1 MLRSTVP
8 STISSSTVGWPL
20 PGATQR
26 AGGVASSAESV
37 RRNGPSQARM
47 SARPSP
53 VQPSSRLPWK
63 YRTVRVSGP
72 LLGVGVGEGVA
83 VGLALADEV
92 GVGVAVPPHEVSVYW
107 PAGVVLMPRVSVP
120 G

>member
-26 AGGVASSAESV
+26 AGGLASSAEAV
-37 RRNGPSQARM
+37 LRNGPSHARM

-53 VQPSSRLPWK
+53 VQPSSTLPWK
-63 YRTVRVSGP
+63 YRTVRASVPPDGVAVGVGDAV
-72 LLGVGVGEGVA
+72 GVGVGWA
-83 VGLALADEV
+83 
-92 GVGVAVPPHEVSVYW
+92 PHSVKVYE
-107 PAGVVLMPRVSVP
+107 PAGVVLSPRVS
-120 G
+120 